1 MRREPFFV
9 NDFVHVYNRGNRK
22 QEIVRDEHDCEY
34 FLQALYY
41 FNTTTLPAN
50 PFQELKKIGERDTL
64 FNLKSY
70 MWPTAWQQR
79 EPIVKIVA
87 FILLKNHFHLLL
99 QEIKEGGVSLFMK
112 KFGIGMTN
120 RFNTRYEETGKL
132 FQGSYKAR
140 RVDSDNYLRYLF
152 AYIQI
157 KNAFEMYPGGAGLA
171 VKNFDKGYDFAA
183 RYPYG
188 SLTLNG
194 NDGTSSIID
203 NEYFRD
209 IFGDIGEYKA
219 FAKNC
224 LPFMGF
230 NEKKCT
236 LTF

>member
-1 MRREPFFV
+1 MRKEPFFL

-22 QEIVRDEHDCEY
+22 QEIVRDENDCEY

-50 PFQELKKIGERDTL
+50 PFQEFKKISEKDTT
-64 FNLKSY
+64 FNPKHY
-70 MWPTAWQQR
+70 RWPTAWQKR
-79 EPIVKIVA
+79 EPIIKILA
-87 FILLKNHFHLLL
+87 FILVKNHFHLLL
-99 QEIKEGGVSLFMK
+99 QEIKEGGVSLFMQK
-112 KFGIGMTN
+112 LAIGMTN

-157 KNAFEMYPGGAGLA
+157 KNAFEMYPGGAELA
-171 VKNFDKGYDFAA
+171 VKNFDKGYDFAL

-188 SLTLNG
+188 SLALNST
-194 NDGTSSIID
+194 NGTSPVID
-203 NEYFRD
+203 KESFRD
-209 IFGDIGEYKA
+209 IFGDVAEYKA
-219 FAKNC
+219 FAKSC
-224 LPFMGF
+224 LPFMEF

-236 LTF
+236 LTI